1 MKDSKPLPITP
12 DRKWVRRWF
21 YCLLLIHTWFDSF
34 LIYLLFLAIINK
46 VLVNNRSFINT
57 FGNTVKNKRK
67 RRCDNHFNKDKL
79 FIRI

>member
-1 MKDSKPLPITP
+1 MKDSKPLPNAP
-12 DRKWVRRWF
+12 DRKGVREWF
-21 YCLLLIHTWFDSF
+21 YLLLVIHIWFDSF
-34 LIYLLFLAIINK
+34 LIYLSFLAIINK
-46 VLVNNRSFINT
+46 VLVNNRSFTNI